1 MQKSIG
7 DLHCHPSLKPSNNTK
22 IKDIWTYK
30 ENLYTKALFKGFLKL
45 GLSPRKWLVN
55 SFAKDLAK
63 HTQCNLDNCYEGNNR
78 LLFLAIYPPE
88 RPFLKPNRP
97 FKNSTNFQ
105 RLILDKVFGIKLDK
119 KVDNKI
125 IRVLTGFSRER
136 VNEYLQNIYNSV
148 YVNYFKDDYLK
159 EYRFITQSNLS
170 VSTND
175 KYVYDPSFKLVQ
187 NFEEFKKIKSGHV
200 IAGIITVEGMHALG
214 NYRNEDLFTKE
225 TINDL
230 EDTHRINLENSFKDN
245 INTLKDSDKTEFPPF
260 FITFSHHFN
269 NLISGHAK
277 SFADAKNKT
286 IPGFSNVF
294 NQQNGLNLGI
304 TDFGKELIE
313 DYLLSRSNGPRIL
326 IDTKHMSLK
335 SRDDYFKIVRKHWTA
350 GDKVPIVCS
359 HTAINGI
366 PTRAEAG
373 LRNDTNK
380 LDENSYVSRWDINV
394 TDEDIREIFDTEGIL
409 GICMHDGRMPGGKF
423 KKMLKDFK
431 KGMYNSRES
440 VNRLHG
446 QMFLTNIFHVV
457 KVNLAHI
464 RAKNTS
470 GATIDE
476 KTAWNTVCLG
486 SDNDGI
492 VDPFDHYNKAD
503 SLDEFQHRLPK
514 AIKLNFKSYWKKF
527 RILSV
532 SNNTCEFYTKEE
544 LSDLLCGYSPE
555 EAIEKVFSENLVNFM
570 STYFTKAYLNQ
581 D

>member
-1 MQKSIG
+1 MKSIG
-7 DLHCHPSLKPSNNTK
+7 DLHCHPSLKPANNAK
-22 IKDIWTYK
+22 IKDIWSYK
-30 ENLYTKALFKGFLKL
+30 ANLYTKALFRGFLKL

-55 SFAKDLAK
+55 AFAKDLAK

-97 FKNSTNFQ
+97 FKNATNFQ

-119 KVDNKI
+119 EVDNKI
-125 IRVLTGFSRER
+125 IRVLTGFSKER
-136 VNEYLQNIYNSV
+136 VNEYLKNIYDSE
-148 YVNYFKDDYLK
+148 YVNYFDDDYLK
-159 EYRFITQSNLS
+159 EYRFIAQSNLS

-175 KYVYDPSFKLVQ
+175 KYVY
-187 NFEEFKKIKSGHV
+187 
-200 IAGIITVEGMHALG
+200 VEGMHALG

-225 TINDL
+225 TIDDL
-230 EDTHRINLENSFKDN
+230 DNVHRINLENSFKEN
-245 INTLKDSDKTEFPPF
+245 INALKDANKTKFPPF

-286 IPGFSNVF
+286 VPGFSNVF

-304 TDFGKELIE
+304 TNFGKELIE

-335 SRDDYFKIVRKHWTA
+335 SRDDYYEIVKRHWAA

-366 PTRAEAG
+366 PTRDEAS

-380 LDENSYVSRWDINV
+380 LDEDSYVSRWDINV

-464 RAKNTS
+464 RAKNKANPS
-470 GATIDE
+470 AKIDE
-476 KTAWNTVCLG
+476 KMAWSTVCLG

-503 SLDEFQHRLPK
+503 GLDEFQHRLPK
-514 AIKLNFKSYWKKF
+514 AIKLNFKSYWKEF
-527 RILSV
+527 RIISV
-532 SNNTCEFYTKEE
+532 SNNACVFYTKEE

-555 EAIEKVFSENLVNFM
+555 EAIEKVFSDNLVNFM
-570 STYFTKAYLNQ
+570 SIYFTDNYLNRG
-581 D
+581 